1 MSTVTTNT
9 AGSDALNTLFAA
21 LGAAAAVIVV
31 IGILWVA
38 LNIAATWRIFTKAG
52 EGGWKSLIP
61 VYNNYVLYSKVWS
74 TVWFWVTIVLNAVV
88 FYTQPQ
94 AVAEGASM
102 TPMQMVGAVCMVASM
117 VLYILLNYKTAKA
130 FGKGIG
136 YTLGLIFLQ
145 PVFLMMLGFGSAQ
158 YQGPQ

>member
-1 MSTVTTNT
+1 MNT
-9 AGSDALNTLFAA
+9 EAVNNDALNTLFAA

-31 IGILWVA
+31 IALVWVV

-61 VYNNYVLYSKVWS
+61 IYNSYVLYDKVWS
-74 TVWFWVTIVLNAVV
+74 TVWFWVTLVLNAVV

-102 TPMQMVGAVCMVASM
+102 TALQMVGAVCMVAGM

-145 PVFLMMLGFGSAQ
+145 PIFLMMLGFGSAQ

>member
-1 MSTVTTNT
+1 MNT
-9 AGSDALNTLFAA
+9 EAVNNDALNTLFAA

-31 IGILWVA
+31 IALVWVV

-61 VYNNYVLYSKVWS
+61 IYNSYVLYDKVWS
-74 TVWFWVTIVLNAVV
+74 TVWFWVTLVLNAVV

-102 TPMQMVGAVCMVASM
+102 TALQMVGAVCMVAGM

-145 PVFLMMLGFGSAQ
+145 PIFLMILGFGSAQ

>member
-1 MSTVTTNT
+1 MTRCRYSHSST
-9 AGSDALNTLFAA
+9 
-21 LGAAAAVIVV
+21 
-31 IGILWVA
+31 
-38 LNIAATWRIFTKAG
+38 RH
-52 EGGWKSLIP
+52 
-61 VYNNYVLYSKVWS
+61 WS

-102 TPMQMVGAVCMVASM
+102 TALQMVGAVCMIAGM
-117 VLYILLNYKTAKA
+117 VLFILLCYKTAKA

-145 PVFLMMLGFGSAQ
+145 PIFLMMLGFGSAQ